1 MPDSAPAPVTGQI
14 QTEFPPQ
21 PASELPAAEA
31 LPPNAIVQEMRRP
44 VDYNQVTGR
53 YFHNPMTYLRVAQ
66 HWKVHIH
73 RISGPEVDQVLLQR
87 NSLVML
93 SFTAAIDLTSKIED
107 IWNSHGKL
115 DYIAPATDCL
125 GAITIYT
132 RATLHPMT
140 FFNIN
145 LGDMC
150 VGWGDLIA
158 MGH

>member
-1 MPDSAPAPVTGQI
+1 MQAEPLS
-14 QTEFPPQ
+14 Q
-21 PASELPAAEA
+21 PTSGLPAAEA
-31 LPPNAIVQEMRRP
+31 IPPNVIVQEMRRP

-53 YFHNPMTYLRVAQ
+53 YFHNPMTYLRAAQ

-93 SFTAAIDLTSKIED
+93 SFSAATDLTAKIED

-115 DYIAPATDCL
+115 DYIAAAADCL
-125 GAITIYT
+125 CAITIYT
-132 RATLHPMT
+132 KATLHPMT

-145 LGDMC
+145 LGDMY
-150 VGWGDLIA
+150 VGWGDLMAI
-158 MGH
+158 GH